1 MAIRLPSLVQVSATV
16 WSGDRAL
23 DLPHLHKYYDAQASK
38 ASERKEKIAEGV
50 KDDEL
55 AKFIEKQES
64 EIESLRKKCDGD
76 LRRLNV
82 SRETGDYAPILKK
95 DEAPTWFHFRVI
107 PGTLM
112 REFQNG
118 LMAEEV
124 TNFKIPSLAFR
135 LAITK
140 IENLDG
146 VKIEME
152 DDAAYGRIAK
162 ASIVDSLDM
171 INAGIVNELG
181 EFALNRSVPKSA

>member
-1 MAIRLPSLVQVSATV
+1 MIRLPSLVQVSSTV

-23 DLPHLHKYYDAQASK
+23 DLPSLHKYYDAQAAK
-38 ASERKEKIAEGV
+38 ASERKAKINDGT
-50 KDDEL
+50 KDDALEE
-55 AKFIEKQES
+55 FIKKQEA
-64 EIESLRKKCDGD
+64 EIEELRKACEED
-76 LRRLNV
+76 LRKLNV
-82 SRETGDYAPILKK
+82 SRETGDYAPILLKG
-95 DEAPTWFHFRVI
+95 ETPTWFHFRVI

-118 LMAEEV
+118 LMSEEV
-124 TNFKIPSLAFR
+124 KNFKIPSLAFR

-146 VKIEME
+146 IKIETE
-152 DDAAYGRIAK
+152 DDPSYGKIAK